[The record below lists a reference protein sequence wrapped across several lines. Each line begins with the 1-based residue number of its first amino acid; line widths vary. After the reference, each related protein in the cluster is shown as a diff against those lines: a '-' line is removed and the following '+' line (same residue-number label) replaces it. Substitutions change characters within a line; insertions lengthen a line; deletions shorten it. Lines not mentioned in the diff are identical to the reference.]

1 MKAKLIED
9 RIDELFP
16 SEHFYF
22 FKIFKGSDK
31 ATIERNEL
39 EQKELQKLITDCMES
54 RKYYMTSGLLE
65 PIHLQENE
73 RDLLVEGM

>member
-9 RIDELFP
+9 RIDALFP
-16 SEHFYF
+16 NGNFYF
-22 FKIFKGSDK
+22 FKIFKGSDR

-54 RKYYMTSGLLE
+54 KKYYITSGLLE